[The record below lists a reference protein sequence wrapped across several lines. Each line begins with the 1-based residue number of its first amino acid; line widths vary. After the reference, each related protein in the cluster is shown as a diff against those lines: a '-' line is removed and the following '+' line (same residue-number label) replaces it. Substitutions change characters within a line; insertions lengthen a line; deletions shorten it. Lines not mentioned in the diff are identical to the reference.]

1 MYKTLIVLC
10 LLFTV
15 VSEAFANIKI
25 NPVVMG
31 NALYIKHKNTT
42 FTTVNT
48 KNTSG
53 TDYYINSLNYGVMVG
68 HKKIR
73 ATLTTNMFTNSEV
86 EQTVRHNASG
96 REFQNF
102 QSITNNTLGVG
113 YYHNRFNT
121 AFVISDV
128 NMRNRLN
135 QIAKVTNKHDHDLL
149 KGLSF
154 GYFITD
160 KILTSAT
167 AYEGSKDLD
176 IDFAISLNIFYVFGV
191 PI

>member
-10 LLFTV
+10 LLF
-15 VSEAFANIKI
+15 SGGAEAFASVKIK
-25 NPVVMG
+25 PVVMG
-31 NALYIKHKNTT
+31 NVLHIQHKNTT

-48 KNTSG
+48 KDTSG
-53 TDYYINSLNYGVMVG
+53 TDYYLNSLNYGVMVG
-68 HKKIR
+68 YKKIR

-102 QSITNNTLGVG
+102 QSIRNNTLGVG

-135 QIAKVTNKHDHDLL
+135 QIVKVTKKEDHDIL

-167 AYEGSKDLD
+167 VYEGSKDLD
-176 IDFAISLNIFYVFGV
+176 TDFAISLNIFYVFGV